1 MNLEFRIMRK
11 RIVLIILFATVLLS
25 SLQAQ
30 DEKLRLAVF
39 DPTSSGTAID
49 EGTKI
54 AVREIISSTFVNTG
68 KYLIVERSLLD
79 KIMKEQAFSNSG
91 VVDDSQASELGKLA
105 GANKVVLSVITLTGG
120 RNMLSIKLIDV
131 KTASV
136 ERQKTKI
143 ITSSELLDNV
153 EPLSLELM
161 GEKVTKTIQ
170 QPVTTNTVVTDI
182 IDFVETNTENNDFV
196 ETSTDSKQNNAN
208 RHPAEPEMVFVQGG
222 TFSMGCSSEQG
233 DCDKMEL
240 PLHSVTV
247 SNFSIG
253 KYEVTQEQW
262 ALIMNKRSKF
272 LKSNQAVSN
281 INWNDVQKFI
291 TRLNEVTG
299 KNYRLPTEAEWEY
312 AARGGNKSKGFRYSG
327 SNSAEAVAWFS
338 DNSGRAIHEVGT
350 KMPNELG
357 IYDMSGNVW
366 EWCNDWFG
374 DYSSSAQQNPKGES
388 SGSTR
393 VLRGGSFLHKATRC
407 RSVRRDYRKPG
418 VNDVIIGFRLA
429 L

>member
-1 MNLEFRIMRK
+1 
-11 RIVLIILFATVLLS
+11 
-25 SLQAQ
+25 LQAQ
-30 DEKLRLAVF
+30 DEKLRVAVF

-54 AVREIISSTFVNTG
+54 AVRELISSTFVNTG

-105 GANKVVLSVITLTGG
+105 GANKVVLSVVTLTGG

-161 GEKVTKTIQ
+161 GEKVVVAIQ
-170 QPVTTNTVVTDI
+170 QPVNTV
-182 IDFVETNTENNDFV
+182 NTVPDNNDIEETFV
-196 ETSTDSKQNNAN
+196 ETSTDNKQNNAKS
-208 RHPAEPEMVFVQGG
+208 HPNDPEMVFVQGG
-222 TFSMGCSSEQG
+222 TFSMGCSSDQQG
-233 DCDKMEL
+233 DCDKSEY
-240 PLHSVTV
+240 PVHSVTV
-247 SNFSIG
+247 NSFSIG

-262 ALIMNKRSKF
+262 AVIMGKRFNAKQ
-272 LKSNQAVSN
+272 KNHPVSN
-281 INWNDVQKFI
+281 ENWTDVQKCI
-291 TRLNEVTG
+291 SRLNAVTG

-312 AARGGNKSKGFRYSG
+312 AARGGNKSKGFKYSG
-327 SNSAEAVAWFS
+327 SNNPDAVAWFA
-338 DNSGRAIHEVGT
+338 DNSGKSIHEVGA
-350 KMPNELG
+350 KSPNELG

-374 DYSSSAQQNPKGES
+374 VYPASAQKNPTGVS
-388 SGSTR
+388 AGSVR
-393 VLRGGSFLHKATRC
+393 VLRGGSFLHKGTRC
-407 RSVRRDYRKPG
+407 RSARRDDRKPG
-418 VNDVIIGFRLA
+418 VNDNIIGFRLA